1 MYLVQVKPHQPHYE
15 RLWWSYLSGDRS
27 DVWYNQA
34 VSLPDIKYR
43 YFLQFEASRGYYS
56 KADVAIDDFS
66 LSPECFGIGVPPE
79 VVGDFNYSNP
89 VIDSEKIR
97 VQHKDFVNETGTIHL
112 LKKS

>member
-1 MYLVQVKPHQPHYE
+1 MYH
-15 RLWWSYLSGDRS
+15 
-27 DVWYNQA
+27 
-34 VSLPDIKYR
+34 
-43 YFLQFEASRGYYS
+43 
-56 KADVAIDDFS
+56 FS
-66 LSPECFGIGVPPE
+66 LGVPPE